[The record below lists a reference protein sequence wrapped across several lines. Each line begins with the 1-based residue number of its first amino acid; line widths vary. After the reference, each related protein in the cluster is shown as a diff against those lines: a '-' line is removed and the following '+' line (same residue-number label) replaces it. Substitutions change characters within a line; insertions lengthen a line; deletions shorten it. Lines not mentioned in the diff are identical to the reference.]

1 MSAPRL
7 AAAVLLVGLVSGIA
21 ARPSASGIRDFDDGW
36 CGEPTESAEQPGGP
50 ARAGLWS
57 ACGLARLHGLDDLPL
72 RRLAAG
78 LRASAWTS
86 ALSWQRL
93 GGATWHEDQV
103 DLRAARAVAGTGPP
117 AGGSGGGAVRP
128 WCGLALR
135 WRRPCY
141 AALATGA
148 SLDVAPQ
155 VGFVRGRFTGSL
167 QAVPLILR
175 RGPEAAGPRPW
186 LGARWRDAGWSAAVE
201 LQRDDRGAAAWRA
214 GGELRLGT
222 VFRWGLV
229 ADGGS
234 GAAGLTT
241 AWRRGRLLVR
251 TSHIVHPALGT
262 THRWDLVVFP
272 LVTS

>member
-7 AAAVLLVGLVSGIA
+7 AAVVLLAACASVIA
-21 ARPSASGIRDFDDGW
+21 ARPAASGVRDFDDGW
-36 CGEPTESAEQPGGP
+36 CGGPAESAELLGGP

-57 ACGLARLHGLDDLPL
+57 ACGLARLHGLEDLPL

-78 LRASAWTS
+78 LRAAAWSST
-86 ALSWQRL
+86 LSWQRL
-93 GGATWHEDQV
+93 GGEVWHEDQV
-103 DLRAARAVAGTGPP
+103 DLCAARAVAGSGPP
-117 AGGSGGGAVRP
+117 GGGGAVGAVRP

-155 VGFVRGRFTGSL
+155 AGLARGRFSGSL
-167 QAVPLILR
+167 QAVPLTLR
-175 RGPEAAGPRPW
+175 RGPEAVGPRPW
-186 LGARWRDAGWSAAVE
+186 LGARWHDANWSAAVE

-214 GGELRLGT
+214 GGELHLGA
-222 VFRWGLV
+222 VFSWGLV

-251 TSHIVHPALGT
+251 TSHVVHPALGT

>member
-7 AAAVLLVGLVSGIA
+7 APLVLLAALASGIA
-21 ARPSASGIRDFDDGW
+21 AGPAASGVRDFDDGW
-36 CGEPTESAEQPGGP
+36 CGGPAESAELLGGP

-78 LRASAWTS
+78 LRAAAWSS

-93 GGATWHEDQV
+93 GAEAWHEDQV

-117 AGGSGGGAVRP
+117 ADGIDEGAVRP
-128 WCGLALR
+128 WCGLELR

-141 AALATGA
+141 GAQASGA
-148 SLDVAPQ
+148 SLDAALQ
-155 VGFVRGRFTGSL
+155 AGFARGRFAGSL
-167 QAVPLILR
+167 QAVPLTLR

-186 LGARWRDAGWSAAVE
+186 LRARWRDANWSAAVE

-214 GGELRLGT
+214 GGELRLGA
-222 VFRWGLV
+222 VFSWGLV

-251 TSHIVHPALGT
+251 TSHVVHPALGT
-262 THRWDLVVFP
+262 THRWDLVVIP
-272 LVTS
+272 LGAS

>member
-1 MSAPRL
+1 MNTPRL
-7 AAAVLLVGLVSGIA
+7 AAIVLLAAFASGTAVRPAVSGV
-21 ARPSASGIRDFDDGW
+21 RDFDDGW
-36 CGEPTESAEQPGGP
+36 CGEPTESAGLLDGP
-50 ARAGLWS
+50 ARAGLWT
-57 ACGLARLHGLDDLPL
+57 ACGLARLHGLDALPL

-78 LRASAWTS
+78 RRTDAWSST
-86 ALSWQRL
+86 LSWQRL
-93 GGATWHEDQV
+93 GGEAWREDQV
-103 DLRAARAVAGTGPP
+103 DLRAARDLAGKGLPSDVG
-117 AGGSGGGAVRP
+117 AKGAVRP

-155 VGFVRGRFTGSL
+155 AGVVRGRFAGSL
-167 QAVPLILR
+167 QAVPLSLL

-186 LGARWRDAGWSAAVE
+186 LCARWRDVNWSAAVE
-201 LQRDDRGAAAWRA
+201 LQRDDRGAVAWRA
-214 GGELRLGT
+214 GGDLRLGA
-222 VFRWGLV
+222 VFSWGLI

-262 THRWDLVVFP
+262 THRWDLVAFP
-272 LVTS
+272 VVTS